1 MKNQITLVLA
11 CLLSYFANAQEMAIE
26 TKSVAIENI
35 ISYVIENIDRN
46 SEQDSLSLQNMTF
59 LIQSSPNGLSI
70 EDKVILKQAFKLVSK
85 RLSEEDNISII
96 AYSGINGVALKKTS
110 PKDLKKVMYALEN
123 YKSSIK
129 ELHEDGIE
137 LAYAYA
143 KENFEEDAINTV
155 VMIRNPNAA
164 NVIATQNTATPKKK
178 NNTILITAIALLP
191 EIISV
196 IKD

>member
-164 NVIATQNTATPKKK
+164 NVIATQSTATPKKK

>member
-1 MKNQITLVLA
+1 MKNQITFALI

-26 TKSVAIENI
+26 TKSVAIENV
-35 ISYVIENIDRN
+35 ISYVIENIDR
-46 SEQDSLSLQNMTF
+46 SAEKESLSIKNMTF
-59 LIQSSPNGLSI
+59 LIQSSPNGLSM
-70 EDKVILKQAFKLVSK
+70 EDKIILKQAFKLVSK
-85 RLSEEDNISII
+85 RLSEDDNISII
-96 AYSGINGVALKKTS
+96 AYSGINGVTLKKTS
-110 PKDLKKVMYALEN
+110 PKDLKKIMYSIEN
-123 YKSSIK
+123 FKSSIK
-129 ELHEDGIE
+129 ELHADGIE

-143 KENFEEDAINTV
+143 KENFEEDATNTV

-164 NVIATQNTATPKKK
+164 TTITTQNTAAPKMK

>member
-1 MKNQITLVLA
+1 VSQG
-11 CLLSYFANAQEMAIE
+11 QEMAIE
-26 TKSVAIENI
+26 TKSVAIENV

-46 SEQDSLSLQNMTF
+46 SQNDSLSVKNITF

-70 EDKVILKQAFKLVSK
+70 EDKVILKQTFKLVSK
-85 RLSEEDNISII
+85 RLSEEDHISII
-96 AYSGINGVALKKTS
+96 AYSGINGVSLKKTS
-110 PKDLKKVMYALEN
+110 PKELKKIMHALEN
-123 YKSSIK
+123 FKTSVK
-129 ELHEDGIE
+129 ELHIDGIE
-137 LAYAYA
+137 LAYNYA

-164 NVIATQNTATPKKK
+164 NANITQSTAAPKRK